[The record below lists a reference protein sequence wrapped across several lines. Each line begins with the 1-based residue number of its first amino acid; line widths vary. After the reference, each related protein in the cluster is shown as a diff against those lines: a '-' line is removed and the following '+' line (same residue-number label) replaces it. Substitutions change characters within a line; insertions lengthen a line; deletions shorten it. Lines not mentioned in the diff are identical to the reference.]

1 MINNNKKYII
11 EKEKVLEINN
21 KLRSLGLNFRLKGT
35 KLLNKTIQI
44 IIASGDEFY
53 VLEKVFD
60 ELIRIYPDLNKDQI
74 RMNIKY
80 ALDNR
85 NEYLSKKNFSKIF
98 GFEYDINIFCT
109 KNFIDEIINVIN
121 N

>member
-1 MINNNKKYII
+1 MKSSKFLIERETVLKINNN
-11 EKEKVLEINN
+11 
-21 KLRSLGLNFRLKGT
+21 LRSLGLNFRLKGT
-35 KLLNKTIQI
+35 KLLNKSIQI

-53 VLEKVFD
+53 ILEKIFD
-60 ELIRIYPDLNKDQI
+60 ELIRNYPDLNKDQI

-85 NEYLSKKNFSKIF
+85 NEYLSKKNFFKIF

-109 KNFIDEIINVIN
+109 KNFIDEIINIIN